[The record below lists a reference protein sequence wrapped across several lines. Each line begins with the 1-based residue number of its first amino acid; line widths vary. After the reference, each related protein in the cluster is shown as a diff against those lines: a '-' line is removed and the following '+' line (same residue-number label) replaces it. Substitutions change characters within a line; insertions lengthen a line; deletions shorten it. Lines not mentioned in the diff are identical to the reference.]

1 MFYGFRNMPLPHS
14 NFLTNSRFSVTQFVK
29 KVKNARIFET
39 IIKGQDLEFDFDHF
53 VEGAVVFLP
62 MVSKR
67 GQDRLVIH
75 IKEPNF

>member
-1 MFYGFRNMPLPHS
+1 MFHGFRNMPLPHS
-14 NFLTNSRFSVTQFVK
+14 NFLPNSRFSVTRFVK
-29 KVKNARIFET
+29 KVPKINARIFET

-67 GQDRLVIH
+67 S
-75 IKEPNF
+75 